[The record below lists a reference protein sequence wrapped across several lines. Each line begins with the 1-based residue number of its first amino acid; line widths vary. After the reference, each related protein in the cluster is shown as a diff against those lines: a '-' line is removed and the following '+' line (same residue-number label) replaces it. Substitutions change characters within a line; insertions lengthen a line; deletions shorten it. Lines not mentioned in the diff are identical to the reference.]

1 MYTTHLCSRKTSIRL
16 LLHQFRSVT
25 QKCFAFF
32 RSRASPY
39 PSAEW
44 QKRLQAAVLPF
55 SRRHCSLLA
64 RTLYHIPE
72 RRTTLNLDLHSG
84 HSTRYLQ
91 VYEYYKN
98 LIVTSRL
105 MPGTKMP
112 SIRRCAQQLGLSRTT
127 IETAYLCLAADGYII
142 SKPQSGYYV
151 TGRTVK
157 NTSHKDNPGTKAGSS
172 SSPEIQYNFTSNNV
186 DADSFDFNLWR
197 RYIKSTLRQDGRM
210 LTYGEPQGEYE
221 LREVICNYV
230 INKRNAVCR
239 PENIIIGA
247 GSQTLMN
254 ILCPLIRERKNV
266 CFHDSRFAQGM
277 VIFEDYG
284 FDVEK
289 DKENANVLYMTPSH
303 MTSLGDVMS
312 VQKRLELLKECA
324 AHDRLIIEDD
334 YDNEFRYFTKPIP
347 CLQGLAGGENV
358 VYLSTF
364 SKLLLP
370 SIRLSF
376 MILPDSLLPLYE
388 QKKALYNQTASKSE
402 QLALCQFL
410 RDGHL
415 DSQIRKL
422 KRLYS
427 NKAKTLSTL
436 LEEAFGNQAQIYMG
450 ESVFLVHMK
459 LKCRMNG
466 DELRDRAR
474 EKGISVFS
482 IHKTSSKNEG
492 YAHIALSCC
501 EVPAERFPDAVR
513 LLKEATVEGNG

>member
-1 MYTTHLCSRKTSIRL
+1 M
-16 LLHQFRSVT
+16 
-25 QKCFAFF
+25 
-32 RSRASPY
+32 
-39 PSAEW
+39 
-44 QKRLQAAVLPF
+44 
-55 SRRHCSLLA
+55 
-64 RTLYHIPE
+64 
-72 RRTTLNLDLHSG
+72 NLDFNSTQT
-84 HSTRYLQ
+84 TRYLQ
-91 VYEYYKN
+91 VYDYYKD
-98 LIVTSRL
+98 LITTGRL

-112 SIRRCAQQLGLSRTT
+112 SIRRCAVQLGLSRTT

-142 SKPQSGYYV
+142 SRPQSGYYV
-151 TGRTVK
+151 TDRTVTAAAK
-157 NTSHKDNPGTKAGSS
+157 ASDHKSAATPKKK
-172 SSPEIQYNFTSNNV
+172 ILYNFTSNNV
-186 DADSFDFNLWR
+186 DAESFDFNLWR

-221 LREVICNYV
+221 LREVICRYV

-239 PENIIIGA
+239 PENIVIGA
-247 GSQTLMN
+247 GSQALLN
-254 ILCPLIRERKNV
+254 ILCPLIKERKTV
-266 CFHDSRFAQGM
+266 CFRDTRFAQGM

-289 DKENANVLYMTPSH
+289 EKGNASVLYMTPSH

-312 VQKRLELLKECA
+312 VEKRLALLKECA
-324 AHDRLIIEDD
+324 VHDRLIIEDD
-334 YDNEFRYFTKPIP
+334 YDNEFRYFSKPIP

-427 NKAKTLSTL
+427 GKAKTLSTL
-436 LEEAFGNQAQIYMG
+436 LEETFGPQAQVYMG
-450 ESVFLVHMK
+450 ESVFLVHLK
-459 LKCRMNG
+459 LKCVLTS
-466 DELRDRAR
+466 DELCDKAAAN
-474 EKGISVFS
+474 GILMFP
-482 IHKTSSKNEG
+482 IHKTGKKNEG

-501 EVPAERFPDAVR
+501 EVPVEKFPEAVK
-513 LLKEATVEGNG
+513 LLREIVEDST

>member
-1 MYTTHLCSRKTSIRL
+1 M
-16 LLHQFRSVT
+16 
-25 QKCFAFF
+25 
-32 RSRASPY
+32 
-39 PSAEW
+39 
-44 QKRLQAAVLPF
+44 
-55 SRRHCSLLA
+55 
-64 RTLYHIPE
+64 
-72 RRTTLNLDLHSG
+72 NLDFNST

-91 VYEYYKN
+91 VYDYYKD
-98 LIVTSRL
+98 LIVTGRL

-112 SIRRCAQQLGLSRTT
+112 SIRRGAVQLGLSRTT

-142 SKPQSGYYV
+142 SRPQSGYYV
-151 TGRTVK
+151 TDRPATMAACQSIPDTQSGAADKT
-157 NTSHKDNPGTKAGSS
+157 
-172 SSPEIQYNFTSNNV
+172 EIQYNFTSNNV

-221 LREVICNYV
+221 LREVICRYV
-230 INKRNAVCR
+230 VSKRNAVCR
-239 PENIIIGA
+239 PENIIVGA
-247 GSQTLMN
+247 GSQALLN
-254 ILCPLIRERKNV
+254 ILCPLIRDRRTV
-266 CFHDSRFAQGM
+266 CFHDTRFAQGM

-289 DKENANVLYMTPSH
+289 DKENASVLYMTPSH

-312 VQKRLELLKECA
+312 VEKRLALLKECA

-334 YDNEFRYFTKPIP
+334 YDNEFRYFSKPIP
-347 CLQGLAGGENV
+347 CLQGLSGGENV

-388 QKKALYNQTASKSE
+388 KKKALYNQTASKSE

-415 DSQIRKL
+415 ESQIRKL

-427 NKAKTLSTL
+427 GKAKTLSSL
-436 LEEAFGNQAQIYMG
+436 LEEAFGARAEVYMG
-450 ESVFLVHMK
+450 ESVFLVH
-459 LKCRMNG
+459 LKIKCGMDSDALHAKAAEHGLLVFPIHRV
-466 DELRDRAR
+466 
-474 EKGISVFS
+474 EKRS
-482 IHKTSSKNEG
+482 EG

-501 EVPAERFPDAVR
+501 EVPVERFPDAVKILYR
-513 LLKEATVEGNG
+513 LCSEQPVSSAVCS

>member
-1 MYTTHLCSRKTSIRL
+1 M
-16 LLHQFRSVT
+16 
-25 QKCFAFF
+25 
-32 RSRASPY
+32 
-39 PSAEW
+39 
-44 QKRLQAAVLPF
+44 
-55 SRRHCSLLA
+55 
-64 RTLYHIPE
+64 
-72 RRTTLNLDLHSG
+72 NLDFNSTQ
-84 HSTRYLQ
+84 STRYLQ
-91 VYEYYKN
+91 VYDYYKE
-98 LIVTSRL
+98 LITAGRL

-112 SIRRCAQQLGLSRTT
+112 SIRRCAVQLGLSRTT

-142 SKPQSGYYV
+142 SRPQSGYYV
-151 TGRTVK
+151 TDRTVTASPRAA
-157 NTSHKDNPGTKAGSS
+157 NHKTAVVPETK
-172 SSPEIQYNFTSNNV
+172 ILYNFISNNV

-221 LREVICNYV
+221 LREVICRYV
-230 INKRNAVCR
+230 TSKRNAVCR
-239 PENIIIGA
+239 PENIVIGA
-247 GSQTLMN
+247 GSQALLN
-254 ILCPLIRERKNV
+254 ILCPLIKARRTV
-266 CFHDSRFAQGM
+266 CFRDTRFAQGM

-289 DKENANVLYMTPSH
+289 EKENASVLYMTPSH

-312 VQKRLELLKECA
+312 VEKRLALLKECA
-324 AHDRLIIEDD
+324 VHDRLIIEDD
-334 YDNEFRYFTKPIP
+334 YDNEFRYFSKPIP

-422 KRLYS
+422 KRLYAS
-427 NKAKTLSTL
+427 KAKTLSTL
-436 LEEAFGNQAQIYMG
+436 LEETFGAQAQVYMG
-450 ESVFLVHMK
+450 ESVFLVHLK
-459 LKCRMNG
+459 LKCDLTS
-466 DELRDRAR
+466 DELCERAAAN
-474 EKGISVFS
+474 GILVFP
-482 IHKTSSKNEG
+482 IHKTGKKNES

-501 EVPAERFPDAVR
+501 EVPVEKFPDAVR
-513 LLKEATVEGNG
+513 LIQKILPDRD

>member
-1 MYTTHLCSRKTSIRL
+1 M
-16 LLHQFRSVT
+16 
-25 QKCFAFF
+25 
-32 RSRASPY
+32 
-39 PSAEW
+39 
-44 QKRLQAAVLPF
+44 
-55 SRRHCSLLA
+55 
-64 RTLYHIPE
+64 
-72 RRTTLNLDLHSG
+72 NLDFNSTQT
-84 HSTRYLQ
+84 TRYLQ
-91 VYEYYKN
+91 VYDYYKD
-98 LIVTSRL
+98 LIVTGRL

-112 SIRRCAQQLGLSRTT
+112 SIRRCAVQLGLSRTT

-142 SKPQSGYYV
+142 SRPQSGYYI
-151 TGRTVK
+151 TARTVTAVASPK
-157 NTSHKDNPGTKAGSS
+157 ASNSPSGTV
-172 SSPEIQYNFTSNNV
+172 PEKKILYNFTSNNV

-221 LREVICNYV
+221 LREVISRYV
-230 INKRNAVCR
+230 MNKRNAVCR
-239 PENIIIGA
+239 PENIVVGA
-247 GSQTLMN
+247 GSQALLN
-254 ILCPLIRERKNV
+254 ILCPLIKEHKTV
-266 CFHDSRFAQGM
+266 CFRDTRFAQGM

-289 DKENANVLYMTPSH
+289 EKENASVLYMTPSH

-312 VQKRLELLKECA
+312 VEKRLALLKECA
-324 AHDRLIIEDD
+324 VHDRLIIEDD
-334 YDNEFRYFTKPIP
+334 YDNEFRYFSKPIP

-376 MILPDSLLPLYE
+376 MILPASLLPLYE

-427 NKAKTLSTL
+427 NKARTLSTL
-436 LEEAFGNQAQIYMG
+436 LEKAFGSRAQVYMG
-450 ESVFLVHMK
+450 ESVFLVH
-459 LKCRMNG
+459 LKVKCSLTS
-466 DELRDRAR
+466 DELCEQAAAN
-474 EKGISVFS
+474 GILVFP
-482 IHKTSSKNEG
+482 IHKTGKKNES

-501 EVPAERFPDAVR
+501 EVPVEKFPDAVK
-513 LLKEATVEGNG
+513 LLREILSGSS

>member
-1 MYTTHLCSRKTSIRL
+1 M
-16 LLHQFRSVT
+16 
-25 QKCFAFF
+25 
-32 RSRASPY
+32 
-39 PSAEW
+39 
-44 QKRLQAAVLPF
+44 
-55 SRRHCSLLA
+55 
-64 RTLYHIPE
+64 
-72 RRTTLNLDLHSG
+72 NLDFNSTQT
-84 HSTRYLQ
+84 TRYLQ
-91 VYEYYKN
+91 VYDYYKD
-98 LIVTSRL
+98 LITTGRL

-112 SIRRCAQQLGLSRTT
+112 SIRRCAVQLGLSRTT

-142 SKPQSGYYV
+142 SRPQSGYYV
-151 TGRTVK
+151 TDRM
-157 NTSHKDNPGTKAGSS
+157 NTSVPKAPDRRSAAA
-172 SSPEIQYNFTSNNV
+172 PKKNILYNFTSNNV
-186 DADSFDFNLWR
+186 DAESFDFNLWR

-221 LREVICNYV
+221 LREVICRYV

-239 PENIIIGA
+239 PENIVIGA
-247 GSQTLMN
+247 GSQTLLN
-254 ILCPLIRERKNV
+254 ILCPLIKERKTV
-266 CFHDSRFAQGM
+266 CFRDTRFAQGI

-289 DKENANVLYMTPSH
+289 EKENASVLYMTPSH

-312 VQKRLELLKECA
+312 VEKRLALLKECA
-324 AHDRLIIEDD
+324 VHDRLIIEDD
-334 YDNEFRYFTKPIP
+334 YDNEFRYFSKPIP

-422 KRLYS
+422 KRLYAS
-427 NKAKTLSTL
+427 KAKTLSTL
-436 LEEAFGNQAQIYMG
+436 LEETFGTQAQVYMG
-450 ESVFLVHMK
+450 ESVFLVHLR
-459 LKCRMNG
+459 LKCSLTS
-466 DELRDRAR
+466 DELCEHAAAN
-474 EKGISVFS
+474 GIFVFP
-482 IHKTSSKNEG
+482 IHKTGKKNES

-501 EVPAERFPDAVR
+501 EVPVEKFPNAVK
-513 LLKEATVEGNG
+513 LLQEIVSGTT